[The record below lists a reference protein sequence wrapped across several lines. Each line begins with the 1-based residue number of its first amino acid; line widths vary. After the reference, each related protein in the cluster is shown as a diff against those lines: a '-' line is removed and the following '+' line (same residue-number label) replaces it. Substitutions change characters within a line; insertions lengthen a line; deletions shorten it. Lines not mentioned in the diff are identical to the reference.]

1 MPVFVKRMFPDWL
14 VLILLGKAFGTLLF
28 LS

>member
-14 VLILLGKAFGTLLF
+14 VLILLGKAFGTFLF